1 MDIKG
6 ALEAK
11 SYPPILRMNDG
22 TTVTAELWQARR
34 NEMRESLERYSY
46 GRTPRVKV
54 SVEAKDVTN
63 VRYDFSGKCTHE
75 RLTLVYKTERGEGS
89 FPIQIFT
96 PVKVERPAVFLHLAF
111 NQAPDWYIPTE
122 EIIDAGYALVVVCY
136 RDMVNDNCYGDFS
149 DGIAAHFGT
158 GNERAKDEWGKIGMW
173 AWGASRVMDYLVAER
188 HGLDTEKIAIIGH
201 SRLGKTAL
209 WCAAQDERFAAVISN
224 NSGYGG
230 AASSKKGE
238 GERISDFI
246 KWGSYDWFCE
256 AFKDYECEGED
267 NKPYDQSFLLALI
280 APRYLL
286 VGSAELD
293 RAADPRAELLTT
305 AHASAAW
312 ELLGHNGLV
321 TDGKLPSPG
330 AYLGD
335 GDILYHYRGG
345 KHYLSRDDWQAY
357 IKFLDSKF
365 K

>member
-22 TTVTAELWQARR
+22 TTVT
-34 NEMRESLERYSY
+34 
-46 GRTPRVKV
+46 
-54 SVEAKDVTN
+54 
-63 VRYDFSGKCTHE
+63 
-75 RLTLVYKTERGEGS
+75 
-89 FPIQIFT
+89 
-96 PVKVERPAVFLHLAF
+96 
-111 NQAPDWYIPTE
+111 
-122 EIIDAGYALVVVCY
+122 
-136 RDMVNDNCYGDFS
+136 
-149 DGIAAHFGT
+149 
-158 GNERAKDEWGKIGMW
+158 
-173 AWGASRVMDYLVAER
+173 
-188 HGLDTEKIAIIGH
+188 
-201 SRLGKTAL
+201 
-209 WCAAQDERFAAVISN
+209 
-224 NSGYGG
+224 
-230 AASSKKGE
+230 
-238 GERISDFI
+238 
-246 KWGSYDWFCE
+246 
-256 AFKDYECEGED
+256 
-267 NKPYDQSFLLALI
+267 
-280 APRYLL
+280 
-286 VGSAELD
+286 AELD